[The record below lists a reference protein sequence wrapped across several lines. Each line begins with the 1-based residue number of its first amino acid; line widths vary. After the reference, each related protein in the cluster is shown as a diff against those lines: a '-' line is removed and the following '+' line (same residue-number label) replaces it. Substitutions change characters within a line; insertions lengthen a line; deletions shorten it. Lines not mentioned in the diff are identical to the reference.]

1 MAWRHVT
8 FRVVTGNPFG
18 LDKNRYG
25 HNYSMEASL
34 DDDLTT
40 EQLIQILVA
49 EQFINN
55 LDAPYFAFRMIP
67 VHRLSSHA
75 SERTSHV
82 TDVIDVNE
90 DILQEQWQ
98 DEQEHYRRSPNPPL
112 VPGNRLKEEYSA
124 PVVFVEGVRR
134 EFLPYWKQRLPDR
147 GRWGDPIGWCEPLP
161 LSDNELEELK
171 QRFQILSFSSA
182 VEHENALLSESGN
195 RGTPID
201 PIEIIAI
208 LGSIASVAQVI
219 LMVAE
224 MWSRKATGKVAR
236 KTKQGGTHAWDEV
249 REIRVRMSD
258 GTSVQFEAWLATPE
272 NVASFV
278 DAFHLPSQSPKPLWV
293 SFLLKNGTH
302 VRLNVAE
309 GVTNQEELE
318 TFISYLKL

>member
-18 LDKNRYG
+18 LNKNRYG

-134 EFLPYWKQRLPDR
+134 EFLPYWKQRLLDR

-182 VEHENALLSESGN
+182 VEHENALLSESGI

-201 PIEIIAI
+201 PVEIIAM

-249 REIRVRMSD
+249 KEIRVRMSD
-258 GTSVQFEAWLATPE
+258 GRHNHPSLCG
-272 NVASFV
+272 
-278 DAFHLPSQSPKPLWV
+278 FHFS
-293 SFLLKNGTH
+293 
-302 VRLNVAE
+302 
-309 GVTNQEELE
+309 
-318 TFISYLKL
+318 